1 MKCHQYK
8 VKIRG
13 DTPRLNVAVNRIV
26 DTKELDDTIKELR
39 QNLNNIGD
47 VIQEKTGITE
57 IKPADMPDM
66 IKNLQAV
73 YILK

>member
-47 VIQEKTGITE
+47 VIQEKQE
-57 IKPADMPDM
+57 SPR
-66 IKNLQAV
+66 
-73 YILK
+73 